1 MSQSVRRGR
10 SERGRLRKESPTND
24 HRNGIA
30 DDVSTLLQRLQ
41 SRWYWLTIALFG
53 VTLLGVAL
61 YYQYALGDEPCQVC
75 IHARLWVVAFSLI
88 ALVMLIAPQNKMLHV
103 LGNCGVLVAGVG
115 LTERGRYLYRLENG
129 IGDGS
134 CQFQLGMPDW
144 FAVDRWMPWLFE
156 VRNLCS
162 FTPEMLFGFS
172 MAESLMASA
181 IGISFLAILALTRDL
196 RK

>member
-1 MSQSVRRGR
+1 
-10 SERGRLRKESPTND
+10 
-24 HRNGIA
+24 
-30 DDVSTLLQRLQ
+30 VSTLLQLLQ

-53 VTLLGVAL
+53 IALLGVAL

-75 IHARLWVVAFSLI
+75 IHARLWVVAYTLI
-88 ALVMLIAPQNKMLHV
+88 ALVMLITPQIRILRI
-103 LGNCGVLVAGVG
+103 LGNGGVLIAGVG
-115 LTERGRYLYRLENG
+115 LTERARYLYRLENG

-162 FTPEMLFGFS
+162 FTPEMLFGVS
-172 MAESLMASA
+172 MAESLTASA
-181 IGISFLAILALTRDL
+181 IGISLLALLALTGDL

>member
-1 MSQSVRRGR
+1 
-10 SERGRLRKESPTND
+10 
-24 HRNGIA
+24 
-30 DDVSTLLQRLQ
+30 VSTLLQLLQ

-53 VTLLGVAL
+53 IALLGVAL

-75 IHARLWVVAFSLI
+75 IHARLWVVAFTLI
-88 ALVMLIAPQNKMLHV
+88 ALVMLVIPQIKILRI
-103 LGNCGVLVAGVG
+103 LGNGGVLIAGVG
-115 LTERGRYLYRLENG
+115 LTERARYLYRLENG

-134 CQFQLGMPDW
+134 SQFQLGMPDW

-162 FTPEMLFGFS
+162 FTPEMLFGVS

-181 IGISFLAILALTRDL
+181 IGISLLALVALTGDL
-196 RK
+196 RR

>member
-1 MSQSVRRGR
+1 M
-10 SERGRLRKESPTND
+10 
-24 HRNGIA
+24 
-30 DDVSTLLQRLQ
+30 STLSQLLQ

-53 VTLLGVAL
+53 IALLSVAL

-88 ALVMLIAPQNKMLHV
+88 ALIMLIAPQIKMLRV
-103 LGNCGVLVAGVG
+103 LGNGGVLIAGIG
-115 LTERGRYLYRLENG
+115 LTERARYLYRLENG

-162 FTPEMLFGFS
+162 FTPEMLFGVS

-181 IGISFLAILALTRDL
+181 IGISFLAILALTGDL

>member
-1 MSQSVRRGR
+1 MSS
-10 SERGRLRKESPTND
+10 LTN
-24 HRNGIA
+24 
-30 DDVSTLLQRLQ
+30 LLQ
-41 SRWYWLTIALFG
+41 SRWYWAVVAAFG
-53 VTLLGVAL
+53 FMLLAVAL

-75 IHARLWVVAFSLI
+75 VHARLWVVAFSLI
-88 ALVMLIAPQNKMLHV
+88 ALIMLMAPQSAALRALGNLGVLIA
-103 LGNCGVLVAGVG
+103 GAG
-115 LTERGRYLYRLENG
+115 LFERARYLYRLENG

-162 FTPEMLFGFS
+162 FTPEMLLGLS
-172 MAESLMASA
+172 MAETLMGLAMG
-181 IGISFLAILALTRDL
+181 IGLLAALTLAGDL

>member
-1 MSQSVRRGR
+1 V
-10 SERGRLRKESPTND
+10 T
-24 HRNGIA
+24 
-30 DDVSTLLQRLQ
+30 TLSHFLK
-41 SRWYWLTIALFG
+41 SRWYWLTLVLFGIAL
-53 VTLLGVAL
+53 LSVAL

-75 IHARLWVVAFSLI
+75 IHARLWVVAFTLI
-88 ALVMLIAPQNKMLHV
+88 ALIMLITPQITLV
-103 LGNCGVLVAGVG
+103 RAVGNLGVLTAAAG
-115 LTERGRYLYRLENG
+115 LFERARYLYRLENG

-162 FTPEMLFGFS
+162 FTPEMLLGLS
-172 MAESLMASA
+172 MAETLMGLA
-181 IGISFLAILALTRDL
+181 IGIGLLAALTLAGDL